1 MFFQYR
7 NGKLIADNVRPDN
20 ENFEFMANG
29 EYDKVF
35 PDWKDGDILYIG
47 EAPLSYPIEDNGKM
61 REMTEQELKE
71 AGIIKE
77 VVETKEQ
84 LMEQK
89 INYILEYSKLEE
101 NKKVIENSKFSSED
115 EIKSITEKMVVLE
128 GYINVLTEKIKAL

>member
-35 PDWKDGDILYIG
+35 TDWKEGDILYIG
-47 EAPLSYPIEDNGKM
+47 EVALNYPIEDNGKM
-61 REMTEQELKE
+61 REMTEEELVK
-71 AGIIKE
+71 AGIITE
-77 VVETKEQ
+77 PVETKEQ
-84 LMEQK
+84 LVEQK
-89 INYILEYSKLEE
+89 INYILEYEKLAA
-101 NKKVIENSKFSSED
+101 NKKVVESSKFSSED

>member
-47 EAPLSYPIEDNGKM
+47 EAPLSYPIEENKQM

-71 AGIIKE
+71 AGIITE
-77 VVETKEQ
+77 LVETKEQ

-89 INYILEYSKLEE
+89 INYILEYEKLAAD
-101 NKKVIENSKFSSED
+101 KKIIESSKFSTED
-115 EIKSITEKMVVLE
+115 EIKSITEKMDIIE
-128 GYINVLTEKIKAL
+128 GSINVLIEKIKLL